1 MDVWNIPS
9 VVSGHIIL
17 AFLFGSVPLP
27 QIITVRCWGEKTHT
41 DKQYEH
47 SLKCTRQRMPC
58 LHSGTFS
65 SDIQQQ

>member
-27 QIITVRCWGEKTHT
+27 QIITVHCWGEKHT
-41 DKQYEH
+41 LINNMSTASNVHVSECPFCILEH
-47 SLKCTRQRMPC
+47 LA
-58 LHSGTFS
+58 
-65 SDIQQQ
+65 DIQQQ